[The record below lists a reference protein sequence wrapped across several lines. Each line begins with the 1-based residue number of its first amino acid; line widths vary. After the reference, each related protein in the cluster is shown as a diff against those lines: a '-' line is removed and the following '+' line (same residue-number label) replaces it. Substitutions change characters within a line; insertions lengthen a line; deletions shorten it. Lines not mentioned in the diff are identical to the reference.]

1 MQITVTEEMETLI
14 RMIESQRQKLE
25 EAKDRGESR
34 EVTDALV
41 LALREIQSGLADLIT
56 ETYRHE
62 VRV

>member
-14 RMIESQRQKLE
+14 RMIESQRQTL
-25 EAKDRGESR
+25 AQAQDRGESR
-34 EVTDALV
+34 EVTDSLV
-41 LALREIQSGLADLIT
+41 FALREIQSELADLIT